1 MNSRLSRLRKWRP
14 FGRDQQERMC
24 ARVLTK
30 PLKRVARISTHIEE
44 RHIEERHVEK
54 VSIPPAT
61 PPHPPCFVVRNARIR
76 AHVAFR
82 LRLPLSPIRTIPAID
97 RCNRLLSCV
106 TEEDLCASLVTEQV
120 SIRLEEG
127 KKALSFFEKIFL
139 SNDSFGWNIFIFVF
153 YERCFLIFFFFFWL
167 TVLWLTS
174 LELFA
179 SWNFISK
186 KYVAR
191 IYAYKRNWCKLI
203 FEKGSR
209 NHSSWRMIYNWINLS
224 PWFITFF

>member
-1 MNSRLSRLRKWRP
+1 
-14 FGRDQQERMC
+14 MC

-120 SIRLEEG
+120 SIRLDEG
-127 KKALSFFEKIFL
+127 KKAFSKK
-139 SNDSFGWNIFIFVF
+139 
-153 YERCFLIFFFFFWL
+153 FFFQ
-167 TVLWLTS
+167 TIRSV
-174 LELFA
+174 E
-179 SWNFISK
+179 
-186 KYVAR
+186 
-191 IYAYKRNWCKLI
+191 I
-203 FEKGSR
+203 FSYSYFM
-209 NHSSWRMIYNWINLS
+209 NVVS
-224 PWFITFF
+224 